1 MTPNHIHLRTEI
13 IIEDEKIEEH
23 KKLVLDMSNLV
34 EATEPGTI
42 NYEFYFDR
50 GETRCI
56 GYQTY
61 ANSGAVFVHTKG
73 VASRTILSDF
83 QDL

>member
-1 MTPNHIHLRTEI
+1 
-13 IIEDEKIEEH
+13 
-23 KKLVLDMSNLV
+23 MSNLV

-50 GETRCI
+50 GEIRCI
-56 GYQTY
+56 LYQTH
-61 ANSGAVFVHTKG
+61 ANSGAMFVRTKG

>member
-1 MTPNHIHLRTEI
+1 
-13 IIEDEKIEEH
+13 
-23 KKLVLDMSNLV
+23 MSNLV

-42 NYEFYFDR
+42 NYEFCFDR
-50 GETRCI
+50 GEARCI
-56 GYQTY
+56 VYQTH

>member
-1 MTPNHIHLRTEI
+1 MTPNHIHLRAEI

-23 KKLVLDMSNLV
+23 KKLVLDTSNLV

-50 GETRCI
+50 GETRFI
-56 GYQTY
+56 VYQTY
-61 ANSGAVFVHTKG
+61 ANSRAEFVHTKG